1 MSSTS
6 SGPAWEPERS
16 ALLVVDPYND
26 FMSEGGKLWPRLKE
40 VAEAVDCVPHMRQV
54 LEAARK
60 AGIRVFFAPHRRWR
74 EGDYAGW
81 QSLAPVQRGAAA
93 AKVFAEGTWGGEFH
107 PDFQPAPGDV
117 VASEH
122 WASSGFANTDL
133 DLLLKKHGLSKLIVI
148 GLRANTCIES
158 TVRHALE
165 LGYEVTLVRDAV
177 ASFNWDEMK
186 AALDVNLPLYANAVI
201 STDELLAS
209 LSTPF

>member
-1 MSSTS
+1 MSSPS
-6 SGPAWEPERS
+6 SDPAWPPARS

-26 FMSEGGKLWPRLKE
+26 FISEGGKLWPRLKE
-40 VAEAVDCVPHMRQV
+40 VAQAVDCVTHMRQV

-107 PDFQPAPGDV
+107 PDFQAAHGDI

-133 DLLLKKHGLSKLIVI
+133 DLLLKELGLSKVIVI

-158 TVRHALE
+158 TVRQAVE

-177 ASFNWDEMK
+177 ASFSWDEMK
-186 AALDVNLPLYANAVI
+186 AALDVNLPLYANAVV
-201 STDELLAS
+201 TTEELLAS
-209 LSTPF
+209 L

>member
-1 MSSTS
+1 MSSLS
-6 SGPAWEPERS
+6 SDPVRAPVLS

-26 FMSEGGKLWPRLKE
+26 FISEGGKLWPRLKE
-40 VAEAVDCVPHMRQV
+40 VAEAIDCVAHMRQV
-54 LEAARK
+54 LDGARK
-60 AGIRVFFAPHRRWR
+60 AGIRIFFAPHRRWR
-74 EGDYAGW
+74 EGDYAGR
-81 QSLAPVQRGAAA
+81 QFLAPVQRGAAA

-107 PDFQPAPGDV
+107 PDFQPAPGDI

-133 DLLLKKHGLSKLIVI
+133 DLLLKEHGVSKVVVI

-158 TVRHALE
+158 TVRQAVE

-186 AALDVNLPLYANAVI
+186 AALEVNLPLYASAVV
-201 STDELLAS
+201 STEDLLAS
-209 LSTPF
+209 L